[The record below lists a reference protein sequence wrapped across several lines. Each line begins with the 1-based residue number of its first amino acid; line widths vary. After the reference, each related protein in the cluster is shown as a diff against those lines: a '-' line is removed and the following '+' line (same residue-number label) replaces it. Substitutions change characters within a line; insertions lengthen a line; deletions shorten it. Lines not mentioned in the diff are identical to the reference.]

1 MSFSKDFMW
10 GVATAAYQIEGAY
23 NEDGKGLGIWDT
35 YSRLPN
41 TIKNGENGDISCN
54 HYHLYKNDIK
64 LMKEMGIKNYRFSIS
79 WPRVFPDGIGKVNKQ
94 GLEFYS
100 DLVDTL
106 LENGITPLVTL
117 YHWNLP
123 NALQR
128 KGGWLNPE
136 SSDWFAD
143 YTKVIVDHL
152 SDRVTYWITINEP
165 QVFVGLGYKDGVH
178 APFYK
183 LPTSELT
190 QMSHNILLA
199 HGKAVRTIRQ
209 YAKKKAIIGFAP
221 TGPCS
226 IPHSRSTEDIEVAR
240 KCSFALDRDNFIFTN
255 SWWGDPIVFGQ
266 YPEEAYKALGEDMP
280 SINPGDM
287 AIISE
292 PIDFYGANIYQSQNA
307 FSTPKYPGQPVTSLG
322 WAITPEVL
330 YWSPKF
336 LYERYKLPILI
347 TENGMAGCDLVH
359 LDGRVHDDYRID
371 FLTRYISAL
380 KQAAE
385 DGIEVM
391 GYMHW
396 SFLDNFEWAEGYAP
410 RFGLVYVDYLTQRR
424 IIKNSGYWYKKV
436 MGTNGESL

>member
-1 MSFSKDFMW
+1 
-10 GVATAAYQIEGAY
+10 
-23 NEDGKGLGIWDT
+23 
-35 YSRLPN
+35 
-41 TIKNGENGDISCN
+41 
-54 HYHLYKNDIK
+54 
-64 LMKEMGIKNYRFSIS
+64 
-79 WPRVFPDGIGKVNKQ
+79 
-94 GLEFYS
+94 
-100 DLVDTL
+100 
-106 LENGITPLVTL
+106 
-117 YHWNLP
+117 
-123 NALQR
+123 
-128 KGGWLNPE
+128 
-136 SSDWFAD
+136 
-143 YTKVIVDHL
+143 
-152 SDRVTYWITINEP
+152 
-165 QVFVGLGYKDGVH
+165 
-178 APFYK
+178 
-183 LPTSELT
+183 
-190 QMSHNILLA
+190 
-199 HGKAVRTIRQ
+199 
-209 YAKKKAIIGFAP
+209 
-221 TGPCS
+221 
-226 IPHSRSTEDIEVAR
+226 
-240 KCSFALDRDNFIFTN
+240 
-255 SWWGDPIVFGQ
+255 
-266 YPEEAYKALGEDMP
+266 MP

-307 FSTPKYPGQPVTSLG
+307 FATPKYPGQPVTSLG

-380 KQAAE
+380 KQAVE

-396 SFLDNFEWAEGYAP
+396 SFLDNFEWAKGYAP